1 MFDEVLAECSDLIR
15 AKKKMQSGV
24 VPLKLKH
31 SQTPGINDRNH
42 ISFNDNLYF
51 LPRQPK

>member
-1 MFDEVLAECSDLIR
+1 MLAECSDLIR
-15 AKKKMQSGV
+15 AKKKTQSGV

-31 SQTPGINDRNH
+31 SQTPGINGSSH

-51 LPRQPK
+51 PLRQSK